1 MRIPE
6 DGQKDGLKA
15 LRLVRSLDPGGEMFR
30 RGIWNRATGIQHLS
44 WSYGYLKG
52 RRREG
57 AMLVHSSICW
67 RLRQCKVEYTNTF
80 FDMAN
85 AFMSPEKS
93 ELDGA
98 ADSHCKHA
106 SDAHLMKDHHYFSMT
121 RIECCDDELTLAV
134 GRGNLPGDT
143 ISCLE
148 FLTVYEPIVES
159 GTGRSMPPL
168 DVH

>member
-1 MRIPE
+1 M
-6 DGQKDGLKA
+6 
-15 LRLVRSLDPGGEMFR
+15 
-30 RGIWNRATGIQHLS
+30 
-44 WSYGYLKG
+44 
-52 RRREG
+52 
-57 AMLVHSSICW
+57 
-67 RLRQCKVEYTNTF
+67 EYTNTF

-98 ADSHCKHA
+98 GDSHCKNA

-134 GRGNLPGDT
+134 GRGNLPGPFPVW
-143 ISCLE
+143 SSWQSVSPLWR
-148 FLTVYEPIVES
+148 S
-159 GTGRSMPPL
+159 GIGRLMPLL